1 MKDKFNL
8 YLSETERYLNAKA
21 ERKDKLEK
29 ELAELMATKTGYK
42 NFMIEKVKLEN
53 EIADCDINVRMTN
66 DIRYLIMQ
74 SYVEGFTDGRM
85 DTLEKLVLNNE
96 SNDSIS
102 ESSSNVESEEEEWRS

>member
-8 YLSETERYLNAKA
+8 YLYETEKYLNAKA
-21 ERKDKLEK
+21 KRKDKLEK
-29 ELAELMATKTGYK
+29 ELAELMAAKTGYK

-53 EIADCDINVRMTN
+53 EIDDCNINVRMTA

-85 DTLEKLVLNNE
+85 DALG
-96 SNDSIS
+96 
-102 ESSSNVESEEEEWRS
+102 EE